1 MDYRLPNGDTVSQR
15 LLTLQKSGNKPF
27 TKSLHPGIENILGL
41 RVPDVRALAK
51 EIAGSN
57 YPDYL
62 ARPGEFYMEERMLHG
77 MVLGQI
83 KITDTEEYLRMVD
96 RFVGCINS
104 WSVCDTFKFA
114 GGQKFITRNSERLK
128 EFLTAYLSDDREY
141 AVRFGVV
148 MLMSYFITPQSA
160 PSIMSL
166 LETVTHPGYYAHMAL
181 AWAVAEAYIKAPDA
195 ILPRLATS
203 PLPVQTINKAISKIN
218 DSYRLSPDRKAAAKA
233 LRRKV

>member
-1 MDYRLPNGDTVSQR
+1 MDYRLPDGDTVTQR
-15 LLTLQKSGNKPF
+15 LLALQKSGNKPF

-57 YPDYL
+57 YLDYL

-83 KITDTEEYLRMVD
+83 KITDTEEYLRMVN

-114 GGQKFITRNSERLK
+114 GGKNFITRNSGRIK
-128 EFLTAYLSDDREY
+128 EFLTAYLSDNREY
-141 AVRFGVV
+141 AVRFGIV
-148 MLMSYFITPQSA
+148 MLMSYFITWRWHGPWPKPTSKHPTPSSHVLLPA
-160 PSIMSL
+160 PSPHKQSTKQSQKSTIPTASPP
-166 LETVTHPGYYAHMAL
+166 PGKPPPKPS
-181 AWAVAEAYIKAPDA
+181 AVNPDC
-195 ILPRLATS
+195 
-203 PLPVQTINKAISKIN
+203 
-218 DSYRLSPDRKAAAKA
+218 
-233 LRRKV
+233 